1 MIFPH
6 LGGSYSGTGDLFAA
20 VLLAARLHK
29 EGLVPSVNKAG
40 QFIAKALL
48 LHKRAY
54 PGNAGIDYEPFL
66 PLLRSS
72 KEDGHDSAH
81 A

>member
-40 QFIAKALL
+40 QFIAK
-48 LHKRAY
+48 
-54 PGNAGIDYEPFL
+54 GITAAQ
-66 PLLRSS
+66 
-72 KEDGHDSAH
+72 KEHTPR
-81 A
+81 